1 MHTLKEFRE
10 KIQNL
15 ETERSRLLREI
26 ESLRKAAELRAVT
39 LEGEVIQMR
48 EEVKSLREFL
58 GTTSKEAVS
67 GSNM

>member
-1 MHTLKEFRE
+1 LTDKADKGKLMQTLKEFRE
-10 KIQNL
+10 KIQTL

-39 LEGEVIQMR
+39 LEGEVTQLR

-58 GTTSKEAVS
+58 GTP
-67 GSNM
+67 